1 MALVEYAES
10 ELRRAG
16 FYDADSDY
24 AGMVGPAVVEMI
36 KQFADEGHS
45 GYSAHLCL
53 SIFERLSRFRPLT
66 PMENPM
72 IDGSFIDHTSIS
84 GGNPT
89 YQSNRLS
96 SLFSMD
102 GGRRWYDIDVRVPR
116 WRRLLLRQ
124 NVVYVKFPYYPK

>member
-16 FYDADSDY
+16 FFDADRDY
-24 AGMVGPAVVEMI
+24 AGMVGPAVVEMM

-53 SIFERLSRFRPLT
+53 SIFERLARFLPLT
-66 PMENPM
+66 PIENPM
-72 IDGSFIDHTSIS
+72 IDGSFIDHSDIS

-89 YQSNRLS
+89 FQSNRLS
-96 SLFSMD
+96 SLFSED
-102 GGRRWYDIDVRVPR
+102 SGKRWYDIDKRLPR
-116 WRRLLLRQ
+116 WKRWLGARRA
-124 NVVYVKFPYYPK
+124 YIKFPYMPK